1 MTKKPN
7 IPDYLLWEYDL
18 ETFNYEK
25 SFKIV
30 IERVLQRGTIEDWK
44 EMIRFYP
51 MERIMVTIEWSKQLD
66 KRDKDFARLFLQSD
80 KLKTDAA

>member
-1 MTKKPN
+1 MTNKPN

-51 MERIMVTIEWSKQLD
+51 MERIMETIEWSKQLD